1 MVALFKNQFII
12 TIKSF
17 VIQSIQVNKVRSDII
32 KKGMQRAPH
41 RSLLRACGVTEEDM
55 EKPFIGVANSF
66 TNIVPGHIHLN
77 ELAEAVKLGISQAG
91 GVPFEFSTM
100 AICDGIAMNH
110 EGMRYSLASREIVA
124 DTVESMAQ
132 AHQLD
137 ALVLIPTCDKIVP
150 GMLMA
155 AARLDIPSIVV
166 TGGPM
171 LPGKYYGET
180 VDLINVYE
188 AVGAVKAGKMTEDEL
203 LELEKCACPGA
214 GSCAGLFTANTMAC
228 LTEAMG
234 MSLPGCA
241 TSHAVSA
248 EKRQIAHSSGRQ
260 IIELLERNIT
270 PSKIMSQKA
279 FKNAVIVDLALGGST
294 NTTLHLPAIAYE
306 LEDKGVKVN
315 LDLFQDYSIKIPHIA
330 SISPAGKHSMLD
342 LDQAGGIPAVLK
354 VLENELHDDAVTCTA
369 QSLKDNIKSAR
380 VLDSTVIRPLDNP
393 VHREGGLA
401 ILKGT
406 LAPDGA
412 VVKQGAIDSEML
424 IHEGPAQVFES
435 EEECVKAINQGIIQE
450 GDVVVIRYEGP
461 KGGPGMREMLNPTA
475 AISGMGIKSVA
486 LITDGRFSG
495 GTRGPC
501 IGHVSPEAAA
511 NGPIATV
518 KNGDIIKIDIPKRRL
533 DFEVSPVEIEERI
546 KNAVIP
552 ERNIK
557 GWLSRYRKLVTS
569 ADKGAILR

>member
-1 MVALFKNQFII
+1 M
-12 TIKSF
+12 
-17 VIQSIQVNKVRSDII
+17 RSDTI
-32 KKGMQRAPH
+32 KKGLQRAPH

-66 TNIVPGHIHLN
+66 TDIVPGHVHLN
-77 ELAEAVKLGISQAG
+77 KVAEAVKSGISQAG

-132 AHQLD
+132 AHQFD

-171 LPGKYYGET
+171 LPGRYKDEP

-188 AVGAVKAGKMTEDEL
+188 SVGAVNAGKMTEEDL
-203 LELEKCACPGA
+203 LELERCACPGP

-241 TSHAVSA
+241 TTHAVSG
-248 EKRQIAHSSGRQ
+248 KKIQIARSTGRQ
-260 IIELLERNIT
+260 IIELLQKNIT
-270 PSKIMSQKA
+270 PSKIMTQES
-279 FKNAVIVDLALGGST
+279 FENAVMVDLALGGST

-315 LDLFQDYSIKIPHIA
+315 LDLFEEYSKKIPHIA
-330 SISPAGKHSMLD
+330 SISPAGKHTMLD
-342 LDQAGGIPAVLK
+342 LDNAGGIPAVLK
-354 VLENELHDDAVTCTA
+354 VLEDKLHDEVLTCTTE
-369 QSLKDNIKSAR
+369 SLKDNIKDAS
-380 VLDSTVIRPLDNP
+380 VLDYEIIRPLDNP
-393 VHREGGLA
+393 VHKEGGLA
-401 ILKGT
+401 VLKGN

-412 VVKQGAIDSEML
+412 VVKQGAIDSDML
-424 IHEGPAQVFES
+424 VHEGPAKVYES
-435 EEECVKAINQGIIQE
+435 EEECVEAIPQGEIKE

-461 KGGPGMREMLNPTA
+461 KGGPGMREMLNPTS

-501 IGHVSPEAAA
+501 IGHVSPEAAGE
-511 NGPIATV
+511 GPIAAV
-518 KNGDIIKIDIPKRRL
+518 QNGDIIKIDIPSRTL
-533 DFEVSPVEIEERI
+533 DFSVSSEGIDERI
-546 KNAVIP
+546 KKAVKP
-552 ERNIK
+552 ERKIK
-557 GWLSRYRKLVTS
+557 GWLARYRKLATS
-569 ADKGAILR
+569 ADKGAILK

>member
-1 MVALFKNQFII
+1 
-12 TIKSF
+12 
-17 VIQSIQVNKVRSDII
+17 VRSDII

-171 LPGKYYGET
+171 LPGKYNGET

-518 KNGDIIKIDIPKRRL
+518 KNGDIIKIDIHKRRL